1 MALYVEEK
9 IKIGLHAKYLLEKH
23 FQKVAKKKKK

>member
-9 IKIGLHAKYLLEKH
+9 VKMGLHAKYLLEKH
-23 FQKVAKKKKK
+23 FQKVAKK